1 MTYINFVQLRLSS
14 LNRLFVMLLLF
25 VASIMLGLAL
35 NSGESWAQTSV
46 SPLATPV
53 SRFVPAT
60 EALAPPT
67 NTPPAELVVWPTPVS
82 TPFPSA
88 VEQAID
94 FLVDAEDLSASA
106 LLPVTNQVVND
117 PADSSD
123 QFIAVRILD
132 EESRQFYWVL
142 VSQSDGPFFPPDYSQ
157 EALEI
162 LTQEAALD
170 EADLDEAALDEAD
183 LDEADLDEADLDE
196 AALDEAALDEAA
208 LDEAVLDEAALE
220 VDDLLLVMAEY
231 RLYPFAEQ
239 LIWIG
244 EAVTVDGAQQF
255 TLALDLSGEVVDLEE
270 IEEIEAGVRV
280 IACGPIED
288 DLCTTLRLGGASVDV
303 LVTVTVLTDEAL
315 DAVTELLEE
324 EGVEFETD
332 LLTVTTRVPAWLIME
347 IAALDDIS
355 EIERDSA
362 NLLLPLD
369 SHIAISLS
377 EVGGELSLNLTSAR
391 WYPYFKHQIEA
402 TGGQEPLAATNP
414 TTFTVGIAGV
424 TRTDLSPENGG
435 VATAQ
440 IPLGDLFGIYNLTL
454 SYEDDSGELALQD
467 RYGIIVTEGRII
479 MRSQEISFTWPIY
492 NSWLRLPED
501 AIWFVV
507 HSRATD
513 EAADLDEYEE
523 AVEIFYESI
532 ELFGAEPLT
541 LQEGVYTHNLFVPP
555 WESWQVT
562 DGDLTQVS
570 LNNEVAYLFKWPDIR
585 YFVYTDDMDIMLEI
599 MQENCTE
606 EIEITLFTASGET
619 VACEP

>member
-1 MTYINFVQLRLSS
+1 MTYIHFLQLRLSS

-53 SRFVPAT
+53 SRFVPAS

-67 NTPPAELVVWPTPVS
+67 NTPPAELVVWPTPAP

-94 FLVDAEDLSASA
+94 FLVSAEDLSASA

-117 PADSSD
+117 PADSSA
-123 QFIAVRILD
+123 QFIAVHILD
-132 EESRQFYWVL
+132 EETRQFYWVL

-162 LTQEAALD
+162 LAQ
-170 EADLDEAALDEAD
+170 EAD

-196 AALDEAALDEAA
+196 AELEVADLDEADLDEA
-208 LDEAVLDEAALE
+208 DLE
-220 VDDLLLVMAEY
+220 VADLEVADLLLVTGEY

-244 EAVTVDGAQQF
+244 EALTVDGAQQF

-270 IEEIEAGVRV
+270 VEAIEADVRV
-280 IACGPIED
+280 IACGPIEG
-288 DLCTTLRLGGASVDV
+288 DLCTTLRLGGTGVDA
-303 LVTVTVLTDEAL
+303 LVTITVLTDEAL

-324 EGVEFETD
+324 EEVEFEAD
-332 LLTVTTRVPAWLIME
+332 LLTVTTRIPAWLIME
-347 IAALDDIS
+347 IAALDEIS
-355 EIERDSA
+355 EVERDGA
-362 NLLLPLD
+362 DLLLPLD
-369 SHIAISLS
+369 SHIVISLS
-377 EVGGELSLNLTSAR
+377 EVGGELSLILSSAR
-391 WYPYFKHQIEA
+391 WYPYFEHQIEL
-402 TGGQEPLAATNP
+402 TGGQVPLAATNP
-414 TTFTVGIAGV
+414 TTFTVDIAGI
-424 TRTDLSPENGG
+424 TRTDLAPENGG

-479 MRSQEISFTWPIY
+479 VRSQEISFTWPIY
-492 NSWLRLPED
+492 NSWMRLPED
-501 AIWFVV
+501 ALWFVV
-507 HSRATD
+507 HSRATG

-555 WESWQVT
+555 WDSWQVA

-570 LNNEVAYLFKWPDIR
+570 LNNEVAYLFRWPDIR
-585 YFVYTDDMDIMLEI
+585 YFVYTDDIDIVLEI
-599 MQENCTE
+599 MQEYCTE
-606 EIEITLFTASGET
+606 EIGITLFTASGET
-619 VACEP
+619 VECEP